1 MIHLLAG
8 LQSTIQS
15 SPSQVRGGLSEV
27 SDQVRLKPST
37 TFGAL
42 SLGLTF
48 GGIRP
53 FAGSLFTI
61 QPLCQAPVSALGT
74 WYQVR

>member
-1 MIHLLAG
+1 VINPLAG
-8 LQSTIQS
+8 LQSTIQL

-42 SLGLTF
+42 SLGPTF
-48 GGIRP
+48 EGIRP
-53 FAGSLFTI
+53 FAGFAI
-61 QPLCQAPVSALGT
+61 HYSAVVLGT
-74 WYQVR
+74 CLSVGHMVLLS